1 MSDETGIRQYKIGIG
16 TLILRP
22 VDFDGGKKRVRGFE
36 PSPLTDRGTFMMR
49 VNHATNSVDLEALWA
64 YSPEG
69 HKING
74 EPVQRV
80 GLIVFL
86 KEPLLPEWTWIVIT
100 GISKT
105 GNAVFGSPVNG
116 DMNELLAK
124 YELRAETKEV
134 KEPKKKK

>member
-1 MSDETGIRQYKIGIG
+1 MTGDTGIRQYKIGLG

-22 VDFDGGKKRVRGFE
+22 VDFDAGKKKVRGFE
-36 PSPLTDRGTFMMR
+36 PSSLTDRGTFMMR
-49 VNHATNSVDLEALWA
+49 VNHATNSVDPESLWA

-69 HKING
+69 HKVTG

-86 KEPLLPEWTWIVIT
+86 KEPLLPEWTWITIT

-124 YELRAETKEV
+124 YEQRTGV
-134 KEPKKKK
+134 KEGKDSKKKK